1 MRGKFP
7 LFLLNNVKCIW
18 YDVFIDKSEIGC
30 KETTYE
36 NKIYGEIG
44 FGNESTSNK

>member
-18 YDVFIDKSEIGC
+18 YDVFIYKSEIGC

-36 NKIYGEIG
+36 NKIYGETRSK
-44 FGNESTSNK
+44 NEPTSNK